1 MEERELLRQLLAEQR
16 DTRERLARLEE
27 RLANPGDT
35 TEAAGGAAWG
45 DPAPADPGPVAP
57 THRDDPFWVVSGIE
71 ERVPA
76 PGAVYYAGS
85 VTVAGGPVQWQV
97 GRPTEYLLESDWAE
111 HAPALA
117 ALASPVRLT
126 ILQAF
131 LGGASSAAELSG
143 AGGLG
148 TTGQIYHHL
157 NQLVAQ
163 GWLRVAGRGHYA
175 IPPERIVP
183 LLAVLAAVGSPA

>member
-27 RLANPGDT
+27 RLAQPEGPTEPGRSAASAGPDRVDLGPDDT
-35 TEAAGGAAWG
+35 
-45 DPAPADPGPVAP
+45 AP
-57 THRDDPFWVVSGIE
+57 RDDPFWVVSGIE

-85 VTVAGGPVQWQV
+85 VTVAGGPVQWQI
-97 GRPTEYLLESDWAE
+97 GRPTEHLLESDWAD

-183 LLAVLAAVGSPA
+183 LLAILAAVGSPA